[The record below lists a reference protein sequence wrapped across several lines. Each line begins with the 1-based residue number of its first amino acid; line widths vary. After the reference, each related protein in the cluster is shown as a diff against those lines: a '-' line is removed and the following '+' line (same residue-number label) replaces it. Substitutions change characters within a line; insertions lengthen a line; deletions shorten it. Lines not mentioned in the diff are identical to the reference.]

1 MQQNIKKMKLLK
13 LNYCKKLIK
22 LCKSIYKNIQQIV
35 MDYFAIIDLNLE
47 TKKLQKLTMG
57 RNATKVC
64 YANMIQK

>member
-1 MQQNIKKMKLLK
+1 
-13 LNYCKKLIK
+13 
-22 LCKSIYKNIQQIV
+22 

-57 RNATKVC
+57 RNASKVC